1 MKKNVIVFLIITGSI
16 CLTGAFWV
24 LLTQP
29 KSAIP
34 VIEITQAVPLDA
46 VYLCCFERADILN
59 ETFNNPSSGWN
70 RFVPEENA
78 LLKFLQKLQ
87 DTAPADEAA
96 GALLQSKAI
105 YSAHPQGKNS
115 INFLFAV
122 QLPPA
127 CPASRLE
134 ALVKR
139 NETSVKELAYNGT
152 FIITTGGDEVLLHTA
167 VVNNFALFSQSLLV
181 LQNAIRHVNSGV
193 SLNEDGQFQKI
204 MQTSGVYSDVRVF
217 INHRALN
224 LPGAVAGSDKL
235 RNVSTLLPYCAD
247 WTALDGQISPNVI
260 HLNGF
265 IFPSF
270 TDNNYLSLLLSQ
282 NGSGATA
289 WEMLPAQTAFAAA
302 ARLSDI
308 DNYFTGYKSFLDKH
322 KLLAG
327 YNQTLSALNERIDAQ
342 PEELCRS
349 FYIQEIGVAC
359 VSGNPA
365 GWVSFF
371 KTANPKYVLEQLE
384 TMAGTLQ
391 ASFRVDETMYANPA
405 RGLLAALFKE
415 LINGV
420 GDTYF
425 IIHDDWFVFSD
436 DAGLLASLKETRSS
450 LKKYIQSSPAA
461 QYCTNNNVFSL
472 FIRPSAT
479 DNTEL
484 LSYFHPSLRGLWGNA
499 LGNDAFK
506 IAGLQLQPSGDK
518 LYTTFFAVYDHEE
531 SGEGSTEKR
540 EKTLEN
546 KERNAGHEHQAQLT
560 ANGEEPVVKFPALN
574 HNNKQW
580 EYLVQYADNNIALT
594 GKNGAEQWRQKIDG
608 AIVDTMYQL
617 DFYKNGKLQML
628 FLTAEKLYLTDRKGN
643 TVRPFPLSL
652 PAAATKL
659 AVFDYDKNKDYRL
672 FVVQGNKVYAY
683 DKKGRTVDGWKIFAP
698 QATITRAPEFFRVGG
713 RDYIVVCDEQTIHIL
728 DRRGNVRVLL
738 EKAVAVQP
746 GTPIVPQQ
754 QPPALKVQTIEGKTV
769 TIPLK
774 S

>member
-16 CLTGAFWV
+16 CLIGAFWV

-29 KSAIP
+29 KSTIP
-34 VIEITQAVPLDA
+34 AIEITQAVPLDA

-59 ETFNNPSSGWN
+59 ETFNNPSSGWS
-70 RFVPEENA
+70 RFVPKENA

-87 DTAPADEAA
+87 DIAPANEAA

-105 YSAHPQGKNS
+105 YSVHPQGKNNTS
-115 INFLFAV
+115 YLFAV

-127 CPASRLE
+127 CPAGQLE
-134 ALVKR
+134 ALVKF
-139 NETSVKELAYNGT
+139 NEPTAAELAYNGT
-152 FIITTGGDEVLLHTA
+152 FIISTGEAPLHSA

-181 LQNAIRHVNSGV
+181 LQNAIRHANSGV
-193 SLNEDGQFQKI
+193 SLNENKAFQKI
-204 MQTSGVYSDVRVF
+204 MQTAGDYSDVRIF
-217 INHRALN
+217 INQRALS
-224 LPGAVAGSDKL
+224 LPVAAAGSDKL
-235 RNVSTLLPYCAD
+235 RDVAALFPYAAD
-247 WTALDGQISPNVI
+247 WAALDGQASPNVI

-265 IFPSF
+265 VFPSF
-270 TDNNYLSLLLSQ
+270 TDENYLSLLLPQ
-282 NGSGATA
+282 NGSGVTA
-289 WEMLPAQTAFAAA
+289 WEMLPAQTAFSAA

-308 DNYFTGYKSFLDKH
+308 DRYFAGYKSFLDKH

-327 YNQTLSALNERIDAQ
+327 YNQTLSALNERIHAQ
-342 PEELCRS
+342 AEELCRS
-349 FYIQEIGVAC
+349 FYMQEAGVAC
-359 VSGNPA
+359 ISGSPA

-384 TMAGTLQ
+384 AMAEELQ
-391 ASFRVDETMYANPA
+391 QPFRAGETAYANPVK
-405 RGLLAALFKE
+405 GLLGTLFKE
-415 LINGV
+415 LVHGV

-425 IIHDDWFVFSD
+425 ILHGDWLIFSD
-436 DAGLLASLKETRSS
+436 DIGLLESFKKTGSS

-461 QYCTNNNVFSL
+461 QYCTGNNVFSL

-484 LSYFHPSLRGLWGNA
+484 LSYLHPSLRGLWGGA
-499 LGNDAFK
+499 LANDAFK

-518 LYTTFFAVYDHEE
+518 LYTTFFAFYDHEE
-531 SGEGSTEKR
+531 SEER
-540 EKTLEN
+540 EIEDG
-546 KERNAGHEHQAQLT
+546 ERNTESGEQKIET
-560 ANGEEPVVKFPALN
+560 ERGGEEPAVKFPAFN

-580 EYLVQYADNNIALT
+580 EYLVQYANNDIALVD
-594 GKNGAEQWRQKIDG
+594 KNGAEQWRQKIDG

-628 FLTAEKLYLTDRKGN
+628 FLTAGKLYLTDRKGN

-659 AVFDYDKNKDYRL
+659 AVFDYDKNKEYRL

-698 QATITRAPEFFRVGG
+698 PATITRAPEFFRAGG
-713 RDYIVVCDEQTIHIL
+713 RDYIVVCDEQTVHIL
-728 DRRGNVRVLL
+728 DRRGNVRMPL
-738 EKAVAVQP
+738 ENAVTVQP
-746 GTPIVPQQ
+746 DAPIILQQ
-754 QPPALKVQTIEGKTV
+754 QPPALKVQTTEGKTV
-769 TIPLK
+769 TIHLK
-774 S
+774 N

>member
-29 KSAIP
+29 ESTVPA
-34 VIEITQAVPLDA
+34 IEITHAVPLDA

-59 ETFNNPSSGWN
+59 ETFNNPSSGWS

-87 DTAPADEAA
+87 DIAPANEAA
-96 GALLQSKAI
+96 SALLQSKAI

-122 QLPPA
+122 QLPPE
-127 CPASRLE
+127 CPASQLE
-134 ALVKR
+134 MLVKR
-139 NETSVKELAYNGT
+139 NETTAKELVYNGT
-152 FIITTGGDEVLLHTA
+152 FIISTGAGEVSLHTA

-193 SLNEDGQFQKI
+193 SLNENGQFQKI
-204 MQTSGVYSDVRVF
+204 LQTSGDYSDVRVF

-224 LPGAVAGSDKL
+224 LSVAAAGSDKL
-235 RNVSTLLPYCAD
+235 RNVATLLPYTAN
-247 WTALDGQISPNVI
+247 WTALDGQASPNVI

-265 IFPSF
+265 VFPSF
-270 TDNNYLSLLLSQ
+270 TDDNYLSLLLPQ
-282 NGSGATA
+282 KGSGATA
-289 WEMLPAQTAFAAA
+289 WEMLPVQTAFAAA
-302 ARLSDI
+302 ACISDI
-308 DNYFTGYKSFLDKH
+308 DNYFAGYKSFLDKH

-327 YNQTLSALNERIDAQ
+327 YNQTLSALNERIHVQA
-342 PEELCRS
+342 EELYRS
-349 FYIQEIGVAC
+349 FYIQETGVAC
-359 VSGNPA
+359 ISGNPA

-384 TMAGTLQ
+384 AIAGELQ
-391 ASFRVDETMYANPA
+391 QPFRMDETTYANPA
-405 RGLLAALFKE
+405 KGLLAALFKE
-415 LINGV
+415 LVNGA
-420 GDTYF
+420 GDNYF
-425 IIHDDWFVFSD
+425 IMRDDWFIFGD

-450 LKKYIQSSPAA
+450 LKKHIQSSPAA

-472 FIRPSAT
+472 FIHPSAT

-484 LSYFHPSLRGLWGNA
+484 LSYFQPSLRGLWGDA
-499 LGNDAFK
+499 LRNDAFK

-518 LYTTFFAVYDHEE
+518 LYTTFFAVYEHEDNDARD
-531 SGEGSTEKR
+531 TENEVR
-540 EKTLEN
+540 GT
-546 KERNAGHEHQAQLT
+546 RQ
-560 ANGEEPVVKFPALN
+560 GEEPVVQFPALN

-580 EYLVQYADNNIALT
+580 EYLVQYANNDIALT

-628 FLTAEKLYLTDRKGN
+628 FLTAGKLYLTDRKGN

-652 PAAATKL
+652 PATATKL

-713 RDYIVVCDEQTIHIL
+713 HDYIVVCDEQTIHIL
-728 DRRGNVRVLL
+728 DRRGNVRVPL
-738 EKAVAVQP
+738 EDAVAVQP
-746 GTPIVPQQ
+746 GTPIIPQQ
-754 QPPALKVQTIEGKTV
+754 QPPTLKVQTTEGKTV
-769 TIPLK
+769 IIHLK